1 MDVLCLKIE
10 QHTGMVAGKTCE
22 YFGDIGSNSEDG
34 TVQAVLVP
42 GRTCK
47 QAGDVSSG
55 SEDGTLVSNSVGK
68 TYKYLGFFFFAQLQG
83 YDFVGNIA
91 G

>member
-22 YFGDIGSNSEDG
+22 YFGDVGSNSEDG

-42 GRTCK
+42 GRTCQ

-55 SEDGTLVSNSVGK
+55 S
-68 TYKYLGFFFFAQLQG
+68 
-83 YDFVGNIA
+83 
-91 G
+91 